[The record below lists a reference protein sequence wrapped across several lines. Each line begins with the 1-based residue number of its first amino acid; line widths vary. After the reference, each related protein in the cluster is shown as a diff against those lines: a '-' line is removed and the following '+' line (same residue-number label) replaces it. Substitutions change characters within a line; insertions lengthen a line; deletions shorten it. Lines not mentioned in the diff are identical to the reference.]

1 MRKSAGHCW
10 CIFPVD
16 CFPCRKTGS
25 QWDIKGK
32 AKPKQ
37 CYMFVLLPACV
48 RVCVSASVCVLVR
61 CHIDTS
67 QLSSISSHN
76 PSKQAAIHPSM
87 EPCIYL
93 SIYPC
98 SCPSVRL
105 MSLASITMYHAT
117 HVFSLA
123 LYVGVK
129 SLTCASIDAAL
140 QRPPPP
146 AHVARSTRS

>member
-1 MRKSAGHCW
+1 MGYQGKSKAQTMLY
-10 CIFPVD
+10 V
-16 CFPCRKTGS
+16 CFAAS
-25 QWDIKGK
+25 
-32 AKPKQ
+32 
-37 CYMFVLLPACV
+37 M
-48 RVCVSASVCVLVR
+48 SASVRECTVCVCVCLCAV
-61 CHIDTS
+61 TS
-67 QLSSISSHN
+67 THPSSHQFL
-76 PSKQAAIHPSM
+76 PTIRRSKQPSIHGAM
-87 EPCIYL
+87 HL

-140 QRPPPP
+140 QRPPCPQLVILTL
-146 AHVARSTRS
+146 HVARVAEVEVEAETDVDCGYVGNLI

>member
-48 RVCVSASVCVLVR
+48 RVCVSASVCLCVFVR

-76 PSKQAAIHPSM
+76 PSKQAAIHPWSHAS
-87 EPCIYL
+87 IYL
-93 SIYPC
+93 SMQLPVRASHVVGLNYNV
-98 SCPSVRL
+98 SC
-105 MSLASITMYHAT
+105 HARI
-117 HVFSLA
+117 F
-123 LYVGVK
+123 
-129 SLTCASIDAAL
+129 
-140 QRPPPP
+140 
-146 AHVARSTRS
+146 ARSLCRCKEFNMCFD

>member
-1 MRKSAGHCW
+1 
-10 CIFPVD
+10 
-16 CFPCRKTGS
+16 
-25 QWDIKGK
+25 
-32 AKPKQ
+32 
-37 CYMFVLLPACV
+37 
-48 RVCVSASVCVLVR
+48 
-61 CHIDTS
+61 
-67 QLSSISSHN
+67 
-76 PSKQAAIHPSM
+76 M

-140 QRPPPP
+140 QRSLPQLVILTL
-146 AHVARSTRS
+146 HVARAAKVEVEAETDVDCGYVGNLI

>member
-1 MRKSAGHCW
+1 MLLH
-10 CIFPVD
+10 FPVD

-37 CYMFVLLPACV
+37 CYMFVLLPACGRV
-48 RVCVSASVCVLVR
+48 QVCVCLCAV
-61 CHIDTS
+61 TS
-67 QLSSISSHN
+67 THPSSHQFLATIRR
-76 PSKQAAIHPSM
+76 SKQPSIHGAM
-87 EPCIYL
+87 HL

-146 AHVARSTRS
+146 ACYPQVARSTRS

>member
-1 MRKSAGHCW
+1 MH
-10 CIFPVD
+10 FPVD

-32 AKPKQ
+32 AKRKQ

-48 RVCVSASVCVLVR
+48 RVCVSAQCVCLCAV
-61 CHIDTS
+61 TS
-67 QLSSISSHN
+67 THPSSHQFLATIRR
-76 PSKQAAIHPSM
+76 SKQPSIHGAM
-87 EPCIYL
+87 HL

-105 MSLASITMYHAT
+105 MSLAPITVYHAT

-140 QRPPPP
+140 QRPPPSACYP
-146 AHVARSTRS
+146 HVARSTRS

>member
-48 RVCVSASVCVLVR
+48 RVCVNASVCVFVR

-76 PSKQAAIHPSM
+76 PSKQAAIHPWSHAS
-87 EPCIYL
+87 IYL
-93 SIYPC
+93 AMQLPVRASHVVGLNYNV
-98 SCPSVRL
+98 SCHARIFVR
-105 MSLASITMYHAT
+105 SLCRCKEFNMC
-117 HVFSLA
+117 F
-123 LYVGVK
+123 
-129 SLTCASIDAAL
+129 D
-140 QRPPPP
+140 
-146 AHVARSTRS
+146 